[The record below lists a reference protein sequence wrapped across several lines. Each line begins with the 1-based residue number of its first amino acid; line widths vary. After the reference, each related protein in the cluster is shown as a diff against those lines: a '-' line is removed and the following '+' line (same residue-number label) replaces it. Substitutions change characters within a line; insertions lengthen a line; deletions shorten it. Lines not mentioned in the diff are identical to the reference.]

1 MDSGIRRATH
11 VAKAIALGAKA
22 VFLGRPLL
30 YGLAA
35 RGEAGVDAV
44 FDMFRA
50 DLQRTMTLLGAP
62 QVDALGPEPLPGTAE
77 QVSSDGCS
85 ERERAGKLLQ
95 PNDVGLD

>member
-1 MDSGIRRATH
+1 VSRTIAG
-11 VAKAIALGAKA
+11 KARK
-22 VFLGRPLL
+22 
-30 YGLAA
+30 
-35 RGEAGVDAV
+35 VDV
-44 FDMFRA
+44 IS
-50 DLQRTMTLLGAP
+50 LLGAS